1 MDGPNCVYS
10 SVSGHLGCFH
20 ILATVY
26 NAATNMSVQTSL
38 QTPAFISLGYIRK
51 SEIAGLYGTSN
62 LKNFKTY
69 HTFFHNAA
77 PLTPSLCHQHHFC
90 STVAVSI
97 CGSLSESFLWSP
109 ESFVLTTWQVIRSL
123 NQWLTRVSV
132 LNKQKRLFYYQGKKN
147 KCWQD
152 VEEL

>member
-77 PLTPSLCHQHHFC
+77 PFYTPTSNAL
-90 STVAVSI
+90 
-97 CGSLSESFLWSP
+97 GLEFLYILP
-109 ESFVLTTWQVIRSL
+109 TLIFFPLIIKKPFLFV
-123 NQWLTRVSV
+123 
-132 LNKQKRLFYYQGKKN
+132 
-147 KCWQD
+147 
-152 VEEL
+152 

>member
-69 HTFFHNAA
+69 HTFFPQCCTILHTYQQCTRARV
-77 PLTPSLCHQHHFC
+77 PLHLANTYF
-90 STVAVSI
+90 
-97 CGSLSESFLWSP
+97 FSP
-109 ESFVLTTWQVIRSL
+109 DNKKAFFVCLTH
-123 NQWLTRVSV
+123 
-132 LNKQKRLFYYQGKKN
+132 
-147 KCWQD
+147 
-152 VEEL
+152 